1 MEFGQLSE
9 SSKKEKL
16 ARFLETAFKE
26 KEDSKVESEASEY
39 DSESEEEVVQVHD
52 EGKETVTIQA
62 MINTMEPTAFPNEDD
77 LEQDY
82 EGEMDKI
89 VEEESQSD
97 EEERG

>member
-39 DSESEEEVVQVHD
+39 DSESEEEVV
-52 EGKETVTIQA
+52 
-62 MINTMEPTAFPNEDD
+62 
-77 LEQDY
+77 
-82 EGEMDKI
+82 
-89 VEEESQSD
+89 
-97 EEERG
+97 